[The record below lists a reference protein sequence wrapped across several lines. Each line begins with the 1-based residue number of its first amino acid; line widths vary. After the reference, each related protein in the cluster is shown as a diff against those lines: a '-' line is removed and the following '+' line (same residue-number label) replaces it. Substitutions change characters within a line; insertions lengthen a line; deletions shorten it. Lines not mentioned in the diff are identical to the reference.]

1 MAFPDVDPLDVGP
14 TGLGWLLITYGYVL
28 YQASNLIAGGSD
40 LLLLVPSMAGL
51 VGGVVLPL
59 LGAVPDGAIMLFS
72 GLGDIEEAQDSLAV
86 GVGALAGSTIML
98 LTVAWS
104 ICLFAGR
111 VDFGKDGKPD
121 YLKSPKLRS
130 GKSFKDSLTTTG
142 VEVSDKVNSGAKV
155 MMISSISY
163 LLIQVP
169 ASFFHGLDSQNFWEK
184 EHIWAI
190 IAFSACVIGF
200 VSYLYLQFAESTEAN
215 DIDKS
220 VLMMQKQIDSNSVSL
235 RTCIYDYFKVVETT
249 RDVMGS
255 GTDYDSINQIDSGT
269 DDQQFDP
276 KASTVLKALLKVPF
290 DKHDRNKDGNL
301 DKGEIRSILVEMG
314 ERDSKDFVDSI
325 FENYDSDGDEQMNF
339 TEFVNAA
346 YFLYMKAFRE
356 HQTQGGLPG
365 GNTGENEE
373 EEEEVPEDL
382 LDLDPEAQQRAIK
395 IRAFIMLAAGTFL
408 VVLFSDPMVD
418 VLKVMSSRLGIP
430 AFYVSFVLVPFASNA
445 SELLAS
451 RYYAMKKS
459 KKTINVSFAAL
470 EGAAA
475 MNNTFCLA
483 IFMGIVIFRNG
494 IVWEYTAET
503 ASIMVVQ
510 IVVGILA
517 LKSNMTYLD
526 GFIILALY
534 PGSIA
539 LVYILEEGFKLD

>member
-1 MAFPDVDPLDVGP
+1 
-14 TGLGWLLITYGYVL
+14 
-28 YQASNLIAGGSD
+28 
-40 LLLLVPSMAGL
+40 MAGL

-72 GLGDIEEAQDSLAV
+72 GLGDIAEAQESLAV

-111 VDFGKDGKPD
+111 VDYDDDGKPD
-121 YLKSPKLRS
+121 YVKKNKRAVRP
-130 GKSFKDSLTTTG
+130 KSFQESLRTTG
-142 VEVSDKVNSGAKV
+142 VDCSSKVNTGAKV
-155 MMISSISY
+155 MMVSSISY

-169 ASFFHGLDSQNFWEK
+169 ASMFHGLEIVEVGEK
-184 EHIWAI
+184 EHIWAL
-190 IAFSACVIGF
+190 IAFSVCVVGF
-200 VSYLYLQFAESTEAN
+200 VSYLYVQFVNSTEGS
-215 DIDKS
+215 DDDKA
-220 VLMMQKQIDSNSVSL
+220 VLQMQKQIDKHNVSL
-235 RTCIYDYFKVVETT
+235 RTCIYDYFKIVENARETLH
-249 RDVMGS
+249 DNP
-255 GTDYDSINQIDSGT
+255 DYDTLKQT
-269 DDQQFDP
+269 EDDDFDP
-276 KASTVLKALLKVPF
+276 KASTVLRSLLKVPF
-290 DKHDRNKDGNL
+290 DRHDRNKDGTL

-314 ERDSKDFVDSI
+314 ERDSKDFVDNI
-325 FENYDSDGDEQMNF
+325 FRDYDTDNSGTINF

-346 YFLYMKAFRE
+346 YFLYMKAFNEQRTHGE
-356 HQTQGGLPG
+356 VEG
-365 GNTGENEE
+365 GNNNNTGDDENEE
-373 EEEEVPEDL
+373 EEEEGPEDL
-382 LDLDPEAQQRAIK
+382 LDLDPEEQQRAIK
-395 IRAFIMLAAGTFL
+395 IRAFVMLAVGTTL

-418 VLKVMSSRLGIP
+418 VLKQMSKRLNIP

-451 RYYAMKKS
+451 QYYAMKKT

-483 IFMGIVIFRNG
+483 IFMGIIIFRNG
-494 IVWEYTAET
+494 IVWQYTAET
-503 ASIMVVQ
+503 AAIMLVE

-526 GFIILALY
+526 GFIILGLY

-539 LVYILEEGFKLD
+539 LVYILENVFGLD